1 MEVIQKAFRLA
12 TFDRRTATRV
22 MLDQSATGDAVLLV
36 AGVQALVI
44 VVLFIRVGA
53 FSITSLL
60 EGVIRGLAAW
70 LFLSFAIW
78 LMGTKVLKGNGDPQ
92 TMIRTAG
99 FATLPLL
106 LGAVGLSWLGLVWY
120 LAVLVLVAKLVL
132 GSGWGE
138 AAAAVGLGAALI
150 YLIQTLL
157 GAALFRF

>member
-12 TFDRRTATRV
+12 TFDRRTATHV
-22 MLDQSATGDAVLLV
+22 MLDHSATGDAVLLV

-44 VVLFIRVGA
+44 VVLFFRVGT

-138 AAAAVGLGAALI
+138 AAAAVALGAALI

-157 GAALFRF
+157 GAALFSF